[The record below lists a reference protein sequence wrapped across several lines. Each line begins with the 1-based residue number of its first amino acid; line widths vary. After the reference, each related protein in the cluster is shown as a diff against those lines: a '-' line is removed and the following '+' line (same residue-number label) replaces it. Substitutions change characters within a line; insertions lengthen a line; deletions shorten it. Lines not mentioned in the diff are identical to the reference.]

1 MGGLKAEYNHKE
13 ENKMA
18 KKSKKYV
25 EALNKIDRTRL
36 YDATEA
42 LSLVAEVATAKFDE
56 TVEAHIKLGVDSR
69 HADQQVRGAVVL
81 PHGTGKT
88 KRVLVFAKGAKAAE
102 AEAAG
107 ADFVGA
113 EELVQKIQGEN
124 WFEFDIVVAT
134 PDMMG
139 VVGRLGRVLGPK
151 GLMPNPKSGTV
162 TFDVAKAI
170 DEIKA
175 GKVEYR
181 LDKTNIIHVPV
192 GKVSFGG
199 AKLAENFAALMDAIV
214 KAKPAAAKGQY
225 LRSVTVASTMGPGV
239 KINPAK
245 IAE

>member
-1 MGGLKAEYNHKE
+1 
-13 ENKMA
+13 MA

-69 HADQQVRGAVVL
+69 HADQQVRGAIVL

-88 KRVLVFAKGAKAAE
+88 KRVLVFAKGEKATE
-102 AEAAG
+102 AQAAG

-113 EELVQKIQGEN
+113 EDLVQKIQKEN
-124 WFEFDIVVAT
+124 WFDFDVVVAT

-199 AKLAENFAALMDAIV
+199 EKLAENFAALMDAIV

>member
-1 MGGLKAEYNHKE
+1 
-13 ENKMA
+13 MA

-25 EALNKIDRTRL
+25 EALGKIDRTKL
-36 YDATEA
+36 YESKEA
-42 LSLVAEVATAKFDE
+42 LALVSEIATAKFDE

-69 HADQQVRGAVVL
+69 HADQQVRGAIVL

-88 KRVLVFAKGAKAAE
+88 KKVLVFAKGEKAKE

-113 EELVQKIQGEN
+113 EDLVQKIQKEN
-124 WFEFDIVVAT
+124 WFDFDVVVAT

-162 TFDVAKAI
+162 TFDVTKAI
-170 DEIKA
+170 EEIKA

-181 LDKTNIIHVPV
+181 LDKNNIVHVPV

-199 AKLAENFAALMDAIV
+199 EKLAENFNVLMNAII
-214 KAKPAAAKGQY
+214 KAKPSAAKGQY
-225 LRSVTVASTMGPGV
+225 LRSISVTSTMGPGV
-239 KINPAK
+239 KINPARVS
-245 IAE
+245 E

>member
-1 MGGLKAEYNHKE
+1 
-13 ENKMA
+13 MA

-181 LDKTNIIHVPV
+181 LDKTNIIHVTV

-199 AKLAENFAALMDAIV
+199 EKLAENFNVLMNAII
-214 KAKPAAAKGQY
+214 KAKPSAAKGQY
-225 LRSVTVASTMGPGV
+225 LRSISVTSTMGPGV
-239 KINPAK
+239 KINPARVS
-245 IAE
+245 E